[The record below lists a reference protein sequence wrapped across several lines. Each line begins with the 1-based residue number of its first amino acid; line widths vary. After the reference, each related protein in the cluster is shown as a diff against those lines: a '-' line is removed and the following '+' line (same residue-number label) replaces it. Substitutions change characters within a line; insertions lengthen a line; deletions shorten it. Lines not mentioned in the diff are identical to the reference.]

1 MDSSATAIPAPAAI
15 APIRSAGSP
24 DTSSAPSSAEV
35 TVTSGDRSSMASAGW
50 SELRTRTEAGAAE
63 AMKSATLVSAISRPL
78 PITISRVAVCAISL
92 IRCEETK
99 TVLPCAASSRSIPR
113 IHRMPS
119 TSRPLTGSSR
129 TTVAG
134 SPSSAAAMPSR
145 CAMPSENLPA
155 GRRATER
162 SPTAS
167 MTSSTRDRRMPVVWA
182 SASRWW

>member
-1 MDSSATAIPAPAAI
+1 
-15 APIRSAGSP
+15 
-24 DTSSAPSSAEV
+24 
-35 TVTSGDRSSMASAGW
+35 
-50 SELRTRTEAGAAE
+50 
-63 AMKSATLVSAISRPL
+63 MKSATLVSAISRPL
-78 PITISRVAVCAISL
+78 PITIRRVAVCAISL

-99 TVLPCAASSRSIPR
+99 TVLPCAASSVSIPR

-119 TSRPLTGSSR
+119 TSSPLTGSSR

-145 CAMPSENLPA
+145 CAMPRENLPA
-155 GRRATER
+155 GRPATER

>member
-1 MDSSATAIPAPAAI
+1 MDSSATAIPAAAAI
-15 APIRSAGSP
+15 APIRSASSP
-24 DTSSAPSSAEV
+24 DTSSAPSSAKL
-35 TVTSGDRSSMASAGW
+35 TVTSGDRSSVASPRR
-50 SELRTRTEAGAAE
+50 SELRTRTDAGAAE
-63 AMKSATLVSAISRPL
+63 AMNSATLVSAISRPL
-78 PITISRVAVCAISL
+78 PITIRRVAVCAISL

-99 TVLPCAASSRSIPR
+99 TVLPCAASSVSIPR

-119 TSRPLTGSSR
+119 TSSPFTGSSR

-145 CAMPSENLPA
+145 CAMPRENLPA
-155 GRRATER
+155 GPATER